1 MMKLHDLAGLSALAL
16 ARGAQAEAVK
26 ATRPQSIVS
35 AMQNAGYK
43 ASLDKDSTGDPLIN
57 SASSGSNFLRLLGL
71 HKERRLPHHPDLRQI

>member
-1 MMKLHDLAGLSALAL
+1 MKLHDLAGLGALAL
-16 ARGAQAEAVK
+16 ATGAQAEAVR

-57 SASSGSNFLRLLGL
+57 SAASGSNFLRLLGL
-71 HKERRLPHHPDLRQI
+71 HQERRLPHHPGLR